1 MRSRIFAILIALLA
15 VAASGCVLTQTAQPS
30 PTPTATVTPVPPT
43 VWPPATIGTIT
54 SSQVSVKDLEVSYN
68 RNEDSMQSENFTIV
82 MENTGR
88 TWANNTFLTL
98 RVTDAQTDEFYYNSP
113 QIDLGNIP
121 PRSTK
126 QVNLTT
132 DRHDFG
138 FSVLV
143 ETEYFWGDNLEFHN
157 KFKKAYTLTPVD
169 LDHLNR

>member
-1 MRSRIFAILIALLA
+1 MRYRIIAIFIALLA
-15 VAASGCVLTQTAQPS
+15 VAASGCVLTRTDQPS
-30 PTPTATVTPVPPT
+30 PTPAATVTPVPPT

-68 RNEDSMQSENFTIV
+68 RDEDSMQSENFTIM
-82 MENTGR
+82 MENSGR

-98 RVTDAQTDEFYYNSP
+98 RVTDGQTDEFYYYSP

-121 PRSTK
+121 PRTTRS
-126 QVNLTT
+126 VNLTT

-143 ETEYFWGDNLEFHN
+143 EMDYFWGDNLEFHN
-157 KFKKAYTLTPVD
+157 KFKKAYTLAPID

>member
-30 PTPTATVTPVPPT
+30 PSPQATVTPVPPT

-121 PRSTK
+121 PRSTR

-157 KFKKAYTLTPVD
+157 KFKKAYTLAPVD
-169 LDHLNR
+169 LDHLSG